1 MGPPESMGLH
11 AHATAEKVRQKTKIP
26 QSKTSFKKKKRNR
39 EHYGVSL
46 KTKQA
51 VLPAF
56 VSLSPSVTSNRLRT
70 LIQER
75 SVFVQHGGEPLI
87 KARVGEGCF
96 LWHIR

>member
-1 MGPPESMGLH
+1 MGPPELMSSH
-11 AHATAEKVRQKTKIP
+11 AHTTAEKVRQKTKIP
-26 QSKTSFKKKKRNR
+26 QSKPSFKKKKK

-51 VLPAF
+51 VVLAF
-56 VSLSPSVTSNRLRT
+56 VSLSPAVTSNRLRT

-87 KARVGEGCF
+87 KAYVGEGCF
-96 LWHIR
+96 LWHIQ